1 MAHGAVHHVAP
12 TPAHEVARVGLATV
26 ATFHV
31 EEAVHRLAF
40 DGVVAR
46 NAAEPGE
53 ILAGVEADGRL
64 VFDFDVQIDD
74 LAFGMLVDV
83 VC

>member
-1 MAHGAVHHVAP
+1 M
-12 TPAHEVARVGLATV
+12 ARVGLATV

-31 EEAVHRLAF
+31 QEAVHGLTL

-46 NAAEPGE
+46 NAAEPDKV
-53 ILAGVEADGRL
+53 LVGVEADGRL
-64 VFDFDVQIDD
+64 VLDFDVQIDD
-74 LAFGMLVDV
+74 LAFGVLVDE